1 VDYFNKQ
8 AKLHDHMVTKKKRPI
23 FLDIR
28 RIRLPVPAI
37 TSILHR
43 VSGVILFLS
52 IPFVI
57 QLLAMSLADESEYYR
72 AAELLGSIWVK
83 LFLLVA
89 LWSLLHHVLAGIRFL
104 LLDIDVGIELKQA
117 RRSAA
122 IVNIVAAVLVVI
134 IGWVVVL

>member
-1 VDYFNKQ
+1 
-8 AKLHDHMVTKKKRPI
+8 MVTKQKRPI

-28 RIRLPVPAI
+28 RIHLPVTAI

-43 VSGVILFLS
+43 ISGVILFLS

-57 QLLAMSLADESEYYR
+57 QLLAMSLADAAEYGR
-72 AAELLGSIWVK
+72 AAELLDSVWVK

-89 LWSLLHHVLAGIRFL
+89 LWSLLHHVLAGVRFL
-104 LLDIDVGIELKQA
+104 LLDIDVGIEREPA
-117 RRSAA
+117 RRSAL
-122 IVNIVAAVLVVI
+122 IVNIVAAVLAVI